1 MCGRVVQA
9 ADPTL
14 YTRVVGGQPERPIP
28 DSPPHYNGAPSQD
41 FLVGRMDIKTGK
53 KSLDLLRWGLIP
65 SWAKDSRIAWKM
77 ISARAE
83 TVATASAF
91 KAAYENKRR
100 CLVPVDGF
108 YEWRKMGAAKQP
120 YAIGMADGEPF
131 TLAGLWE
138 NWKDPD
144 SGEWQRTFTIVTTEA
159 NKLVSKLHDRMPV
172 IVAPDDRDRWLSD
185 EDPCDLLKPYAAEK
199 MRMWPVSHDVNSP
212 KNDGRELLD
221 PVEEPLWP
229 EAGSDDV
236 EGANSPSANIKPA
249 NSA

>member
-1 MCGRVVQA
+1 MCGRVIQA

-14 YTRVVGGQPERPIP
+14 YTRVVGGEPERPLP
-28 DSPPHYNGAPSQD
+28 NAPPHYNGAPSQD
-41 FLVGRMDIKTGK
+41 FLVGRFNPKTGE

-65 SWAKDSRIAWKM
+65 SWAKDRKIAWKM
-77 ISARAE
+77 INARAE

-91 KAAYENKRR
+91 KAAYGKGRR

-108 YEWRKMGAAKQP
+108 YEWRKMGAVKQP

-159 NKLVSKLHDRMPV
+159 NELVGKVHDRMPV
-172 IVAPDDRDRWLSD
+172 IIAPEDRDRWLSAP
-185 EDPCDLLKPYAAEK
+185 DPRDLLKPFPADL
-199 MRMWPVSHDVNSP
+199 MRMWPVSRDVNSP
-212 KNDGRELLD
+212 KNDRRDLLEPIPD
-221 PVEEPLWP
+221 LPWPAPGEDDVPEANTPDADEEPT
-229 EAGSDDV
+229 
-236 EGANSPSANIKPA
+236 